1 MWFIILSV
9 LTFPEYMDDSRVCN
23 NGKVMSVVEVPRIPG
38 EIIGTDFPSFSG
50 TWRYKACHRGN
61 SNDANITCRND
72 RTFTLNEIYVKY
84 QPGDQIQL
92 CYVRATDQSNVERFV
107 TTIAVPHSPSPP
119 PPQPPDPSPPPPTP
133 PPPNPPPPSFPPR
146 VPVGDPERPPPPP
159 SVPPPSSPPSSPPS
173 PPFDPPHQPPPP
185 LSPPETPNPS
195 PPPHTPP
202 APPGFIYNPV
212 VKTSFILSESINTFD
227 QEAFKTSIQS
237 NFQNVANVII
247 VSVKAASIL
256 VEFTIVFYDTL
267 SAEKTASYMRTT
279 SLLQLSNDLFSDS
292 STLESV
298 GSILVTEETFELPEY
313 LPYRTELYKIHV
325 YTMLSVIGV
334 VFPVSILLM
343 AFSYKMTHM
352 SRKILHS
359 LFQLSGVV
367 AIYYAAIPL
376 ITFSHDVGSTVRRAH
391 VLTGYFLLFAGI
403 PLIFVSRLKA
413 YKKWHKPYAKLLLIV
428 FGIQVFLGSKLYQ
441 DKTINTIAISLVS
454 FYVCF
459 YLLRLCYGYPDVKH
473 FIKRNKDGTYTVTNC
488 VERINAIG
496 SGWSYYI
503 KGKVCTKKEYMT
515 RSLIGRYENNYW
527 GAGTSVDAVLKML
540 AKEGKTLASTPS
552 ITGGTLGGWIYSDAR
567 GNGGTLWKF
576 PFGKIK
582 VYDTIECKVLTIT
595 DYKDLFSNNKT
606 KEERK
611 RYVILEV
618 ILNTVDDV
626 MCYRSRFNIT
636 LESIQKFLTKPSLL
650 RFIYISSNTS
660 WGLMWTPQKDENR
673 TNWFGVL
680 YPPWVSMILPFCV
693 PASTWNK
700 VEKLSNAHTLYPEPL
715 YYLGWTSSLY
725 NTYELKIKASSVTS
739 TQLYNFCKEC
749 KRLLACSTGRVI
761 VRYEKNTICINVLL
775 FCRHTFTKL
784 DDLTKS
790 SFK

>member
-9 LTFPEYMDDSRVCN
+9 LTHPSKMNDDRVCN
-23 NGKVMSVVEVPRIPG
+23 ENNSVMSVKDVEYTTG
-38 EIIGTDFPSFSG
+38 EITGTEFPVNLSG
-50 TWRYKACHRGN
+50 RWKACHKKN
-61 SNDANITCRND
+61 NDITCIND
-72 RTFTLNEIYVKY
+72 NKFNLNDVYERYS
-84 QPGDQIQL
+84 PGDQIEL
-92 CYVRATDQSNVERFV
+92 CYVKATGRTDVQRFV
-107 TTIAVPHSPSPP
+107 TTITIPYPPS

-173 PPFDPPHQPPPP
+173 PPFNPPNQPPPP
-185 LSPPETPNPS
+185 LLPPQSPNPS
-195 PPPHTPP
+195 SPPHTPP
-202 APPGFIYNPV
+202 APPGFAYSPV
-212 VKTSFILSESINTFD
+212 VKTSFIISESINTFD

-237 NFQNVANVII
+237 SFQNVANVII

-256 VEFTIVFYDTL
+256 VEFTIVFYDTV
-267 SAEKTASYMRTT
+267 SAEKAAAYMRTT
-279 SLLQLSNDLFSDS
+279 PLRQLSNDLFSDS

-298 GSILVTEETFELPEY
+298 GSIIVTEETFELPVY

-343 AFSYKMTHM
+343 AYSYKMTHM

-359 LFQLSGVV
+359 LFQLSGIV

-413 YKKWHKPYAKLLLIV
+413 YKKWHKLYAKLLLIV
-428 FGIQVFLGSKLYQ
+428 FGVQVFLGSKLYQ
-441 DKTINTIAISLVS
+441 DETINTIAISLVS

-459 YLLRLCYGYPDVKH
+459 YLLRLCYGYPDVKY
-473 FIKRNKDGTYTVTNC
+473 FITRNNDGTYTVTNC
-488 VERINAIG
+488 VESINAIG

-503 KGKVCTKKEYMT
+503 NGKVCTRKEYMT
-515 RSLIGRYENNYW
+515 RSLIGRYDNNYW
-527 GAGTSVDAVLKML
+527 GAGTSVDAVLKVL

-552 ITGGTLGGWIYSDAR
+552 ITGGTLGGWIYSGAR
-567 GNGGTLWKF
+567 GNGGTLWKS

-582 VYDTIECKVLTIT
+582 VYDTIECKVLTIS
-595 DYKDLFSNNKT
+595 DYKHLFSTNKI
-606 KEERK
+606 KERK

-618 ILNTVDDV
+618 MLNTVDDV
-626 MCYRSRFNIT
+626 LCYRSRFDIT
-636 LESIQKFLTKPSLL
+636 LESIQEFLREPSFL
-650 RFIYISSNTS
+650 RFIYISSSTS
-660 WGLMWTPQKDENR
+660 WGLIWKPQKNENR
-673 TNWFGVL
+673 TNWFGAF

-693 PASTWNK
+693 PTSIWNK
-700 VEKLSNAHTLYPEPL
+700 VEKLSNAHLLYPEPL

-725 NTYELKIKASSVTS
+725 NTYELKKRVPNITN
-739 TQLYNFCKEC
+739 TQLYHLCKEC
-749 KRLLACSTGRVI
+749 KLLFKCNFGRVI
-761 VRYEKNTICINVLL
+761 IRYENKTLYINVIV
-775 FCRHTFTKL
+775 FCSITFTKL
-784 DDLTKS
+784 DNIIKDII
-790 SFK
+790 